1 MSVYKRADS
10 PFYHYD
16 FQRRGVRF
24 SGSTGET
31 SRRAAEEVERA
42 EKERVRAAFARGA
55 TTSSRMSI
63 DDAAGRYWH
72 EVGQHTTNAVDL
84 DRELAELVRTIGPST
99 SLADITD
106 EKLAGWVA
114 RRRGE
119 YRFGDPRRGVVSPAT
134 VNRGF
139 TQILRRIFQ
148 RARKVWKVVLPDEP
162 DWASHILAEPRERVR
177 ELRFD
182 EEISIEAV
190 ERDDYRPVRLFAQA
204 SGLRRREVVSL
215 TWPQVDW
222 ASGVIRV
229 VGKGDKPHVIPITR
243 EITNLL
249 WPLRG
254 HHRVHV
260 FTFVAQRTRTCAK
273 SGNRYVRGKRYPV
286 TYWGWGSRFARD
298 RVKADLTDLK
308 IHDLRHTSATRT
320 LRASKNL
327 KAVQNLLGHSDIKTT
342 MRYAHALTE
351 DVAEAMNARVTDE
364 AERRE
369 MHVRRTESRENPELG
384 KKSARKALRSKRK
397 LD

>member
-1 MSVYKRADS
+1 MK
-10 PFYHYD
+10 
-16 FQRRGVRF
+16 
-24 SGSTGET
+24 
-31 SRRAAEEVERA
+31 
-42 EKERVRAAFARGA
+42 AAFARGA
-55 TTSSRMSI
+55 TTSARMSI
-63 DDAAGRYWH
+63 DDAAARYWH
-72 EVGQHTTNAVDL
+72 EVGQHTTNAADL
-84 DRELAELVRTIGPST
+84 DRELAELVKTVGPST
-99 SLADITD
+99 ALADITD
-106 EKLAGWVA
+106 DKLAAWVA

-119 YRFGDPRRGVVSPAT
+119 FRFGDPNRGLVSPAT

-162 DWASHILAEPRERVR
+162 DWTSHILAEPRERVR
-177 ELRFD
+177 ELRVD

-222 ASGVIRV
+222 SAGVIRV
-229 VGKGDKPHVIPITR
+229 VGKGDKPHVIPITP
-243 EITNLL
+243 EITDLL

-254 HHRVHV
+254 HHPTHV

-273 SGNRYVRGKRYPV
+273 SGHRYVRGKRYPV

-298 RVKADLTDLK
+298 RGKAGLTDLK

-351 DVAEAMNARVTDE
+351 DVAEAMKARVTDE
-364 AERRE
+364 AARRE
-369 MHVRRTESRENPELG
+369 MHIRHSDSRENPELS
-384 KKSARKALRSKRK
+384 KKPPRKSLRTKQKSE
-397 LD
+397 

>member
-10 PFYHYD
+10 PFYHFD

-42 EKERVRAAFARGA
+42 EKERVKAAIARGA
-55 TTSSRMSI
+55 STSSHMSI
-63 DDAAGRYWH
+63 DDAAARYWQ
-72 EVGQHTTNAVDL
+72 EVGQYTVNAADL
-84 DRELAELVRTIGPST
+84 DRELAELVQTIGAST
-99 SLADITD
+99 SLADISDNT
-106 EKLAGWVA
+106 LAICVA

-119 YRFGDPRRGVVSPAT
+119 FRFGNPRFGVVSPAT

-139 TQILRRIFQ
+139 TQIVRRLFQ
-148 RARKVWKVVLPDEP
+148 RARKVWKVALPDEP
-162 DWASHILAEPRERVR
+162 DWKSHMLAESRERVR
-177 ELRFD
+177 ELRVD
-182 EEISIEAV
+182 EEISYENV
-190 ERDDYRPVRLFAQA
+190 ERDDYRPVRLFAQIT
-204 SGLRRREVVSL
+204 GLRRREVVNM

-222 ASGVIRV
+222 ASGIIRV
-229 VGKGDKPHVIPITR
+229 VGKGDKPHVIPITP
-243 EITNLL
+243 EITDLL

-254 HHRVHV
+254 HHKTHV
-260 FTFVAQRTRTCAK
+260 FTFIARRTRTCAK
-273 SGNRYVRGKRYPV
+273 SGNDYVRGRRYPV

-298 RVKADLTDLK
+298 KIKADLTDLR

-327 KAVQNLLGHSDIKTT
+327 RAVQHLLGHSDINTT

-351 DVAEAMNARVTDE
+351 DVAEAMTARVSDE

-369 MHVRRTESRENPELG
+369 KHVRRTESRESPELV
-384 KKSARKALRSKRK
+384 KKSAGKPLRNKGQS
-397 LD
+397 D